1 MQQQQ
6 TQPLFISLDEHAR
19 LLGRNLSTVRNQAA
33 SGLWPVPTVRMGGR
47 RMVPM
52 AAHEEYVSQLLA
64 QMQIEQ
70 PQPQA
75 AAEPT
80 EGEAA
85 APSPS
90 GAKPKRGPGRPR
102 QGAAK

>member
-47 RMVPM
+47 RMVPFE
-52 AAHEEYVSQLLA
+52 AHEQYVRQLL
-64 QMQIEQ
+64 EQ
-70 PQPQA
+70 TQA
-75 AAEPT
+75 PES
-80 EGEAA
+80 
-85 APSPS
+85 APPPEELTRTRR
-90 GAKPKRGPGRPR
+90 KPGRPR
-102 QGAAK
+102 KAAGARP